1 MDELKDK
8 LSDIWVAAQGATI
21 GKSHIEDNL
30 VCQDKTFI
38 YETPTAISVALADG
52 AGSAKL
58 SHYGAETVTREV
70 CKLLC
75 EKFEDFY
82 KSESPLPVKQAI
94 VSHLLNALQDTA
106 NENQCELSDLAS
118 TLLAVVI
125 NDNRFLIIHLGDGVI
140 AYTKGSEIKVAT
152 GPKNGEFA
160 NTTYF
165 VTSSCAIE
173 MMQLIKGT
181 AININGFVLM
191 SDGSEASLYSKQRNE
206 VAPVLQRLVNRL
218 GMTSSEYLQ
227 PIIQASLE
235 DAIAQKTRDDCS
247 LILVSKHLKS
257 YDELDYS
264 EGIAYYGIQ
273 TKRTTAAEKRKI
285 RYQDILNAL
294 DKEKTSKELCNI
306 IGLKNTRSFVKTWL
320 DPLTDL
326 GYIVEIRP
334 NVYKRTIH
342 PRCCF
347 FTEDRGIYS
356 EESID
361 E

>member
-1 MDELKDK
+1 MDDIKNK
-8 LSDIWVAAQGATI
+8 KSDIWVAVQGATI
-21 GKSHIEDNL
+21 GKSHIQDDL

-38 YETPTAISVALADG
+38 YETPNALAVALADG

-75 EKFEDFY
+75 AKFEEFY
-82 KSESPLPVKQAI
+82 GSSSPLPVKNTI
-94 VSHLLNALQDTA
+94 LTYLLDALQSTA
-106 NENQCELSDLAS
+106 LENQCELSDLAS

-125 NDNRFLIIHLGDGVI
+125 SENRFLVIHLGDGVI
-140 AYTKGSEIKVAT
+140 AYTKDNEIKVAT

-165 VTSSCAIE
+165 VTSSRALE

-181 AININGFVLM
+181 ASSINGFVLM

-206 VAPVLQRLVNRL
+206 VAPVLQRLVSRL
-218 GMTSSEYLQ
+218 GMTSPEYLQ
-227 PIIQASLE
+227 PVIQASLE
-235 DAIAQKTRDDCS
+235 DAIAKKTRDDCS
-247 LILVSKHLKS
+247 LVLVSKHTKS
-257 YDELDYS
+257 YDELDYA
-264 EGIAYYGIQ
+264 EGITYFGIQ
-273 TKRTTAAEKRKI
+273 TKRSCDAVKRKV

-294 DKEKTSKELCNI
+294 DTEKTSKELCCI
-306 IGLKNTRSFVKTWL
+306 IGLKNVRNFVKTWL
-320 DPLTDL
+320 DPLSDL
-326 GYIVEIRP
+326 GYIQEIKP

-347 FTEDRGIYS
+347 FADDGEINTEEIV
-356 EESID
+356 D